1 MVHIHLDL
9 CSVMLLFI
17 MDQPQ
22 TRYLLKLNLKYAS
35 EDNSFGTIAEGEIW
49 EYTERSFVLVGSG
62 GRLHGMQIEFASA
75 GSVLVHVWL
84 FYFP

>member
-22 TRYLLKLNLKYAS
+22 TRYWLK
-35 EDNSFGTIAEGEIW
+35 
-49 EYTERSFVLVGSG
+49 ERSFVLVGSG
-62 GRLHGMQIEFASA
+62 RRLHGIQIEFASA

-84 FYFP
+84 CYFP